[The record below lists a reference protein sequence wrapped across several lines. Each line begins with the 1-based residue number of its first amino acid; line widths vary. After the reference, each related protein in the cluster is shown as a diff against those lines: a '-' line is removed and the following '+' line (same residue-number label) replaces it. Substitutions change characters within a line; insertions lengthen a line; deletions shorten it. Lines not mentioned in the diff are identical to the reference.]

1 MGSYEGID
9 WLYFLLSVGEVV
21 LADRSPYQFFKMFI
35 LLSQA
40 GRILFKPSFLTEK
53 ALQTVD
59 QLLKQFLLDFYTQ
72 VYAGRQERLR
82 LCRPTM
88 VALLDMAPNL
98 RACGPAW
105 SYWKFPVE
113 RLKGNLTRLIRSR
126 LFPYASLSTVESA
139 KYSAE
144 LVKTFAESHVP
155 EVWAE
160 ATGTPARRDSQTPA
174 GTFSVCNEPKID
186 LLTPNRAAAA
196 LVGQKLV

>member
-1 MGSYEGID
+1 LGSYEGID

-21 LADRSPYQFFKMFI
+21 LADRSPYQFFKMLI

-59 QLLKQFLLDFYTQ
+59 QLLKQFLLDFYAQ

-126 LFPYASLSTVESA
+126 LFPYASLTTV
-139 KYSAE
+139 
-144 LVKTFAESHVP
+144 
-155 EVWAE
+155 
-160 ATGTPARRDSQTPA
+160 
-174 GTFSVCNEPKID
+174 
-186 LLTPNRAAAA
+186 
-196 LVGQKLV
+196 